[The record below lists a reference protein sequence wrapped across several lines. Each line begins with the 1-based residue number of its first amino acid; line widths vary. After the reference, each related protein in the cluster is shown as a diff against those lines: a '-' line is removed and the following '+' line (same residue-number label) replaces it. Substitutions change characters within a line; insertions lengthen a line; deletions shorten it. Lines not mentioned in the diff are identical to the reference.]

1 MSKILA
7 NQIANYGDDS
17 PIELKEGLSIP
28 VGKPLQ
34 AGGQS
39 GSNGQVLSS
48 TGTTVQWVDTFDGDY
63 NSLSNRPTIPAAQ
76 IKADWNAVGTLA
88 EILNKPIVPPQPGVQ
103 IAETPSGAG
112 NLAYNTLSGIFTFT
126 QPDLSSIDSLSV
138 NSLTLVGSG
147 DGLSQG
153 NLEWNG
159 NDNKFYFGNSYLSR
173 AAGGVGWIGS
183 SGDLFLSSN
192 LGITI
197 TSEDGNT
204 VYASI
209 GGDNQGV
216 VLRYDNN
223 DRITTSATGV
233 SLIGDLSL
241 VSGTTNIPV
250 GSLGDVDL
258 TTAPTDGQVLKW
270 EASSS
275 SWKPAND
282 DVGNTEQGILYTD
295 LSVTTAAVGTA
306 GLSYN
311 NSNGVFTY
319 TPPDL
324 SDYDTAYGWGDHAQ
338 AGYLTSESDPVFSAS
353 DAAAV
358 TAAKITNWD
367 TAHGWGDHAQA
378 GYQTA
383 LGTHITNITST
394 QVTNWDS
401 AYGWG
406 DHGTEGYLTDIT
418 GESVGNLS
426 DVDTTTDAPTNGD
439 VLSWNGTS
447 WVPALPNNL
456 NVAASVYIGDTPPSA
471 AAGDLWWESDKGRLK
486 VYYND
491 GDTSQWVDTNPPL
504 AAPSSLSLTTTN
516 GSNGINLTTN
526 TSSSFTDGAIEFVT
540 DNGTTSE
547 VRWIIAPQ
555 GSLIPTTNAAY
566 DFGSAEY
573 KVRDLYLSSASDIRL
588 KTDVVDYTGGLAFV
602 ESLRVVDFTWKEDV
616 AEKAG
621 KRETG
626 LIAQEVKEAL
636 DASNYNSWRLH
647 TDGDTQGLDREQ
659 LIPALISAIQ
669 ELSARVKELENK

>member
-34 AGGQS
+34 AGGQT

-76 IKADWNAVGTLA
+76 IKSDWNAVGTLA

-126 QPDLSSIDSLSV
+126 QPDLSSIDTLSV

-147 DGLSQG
+147 TGLSQG

-159 NDNKFYFGNSYLSR
+159 NDNKFYFGDSYLTRS
-173 AAGGVGWIGS
+173 GPGVGWIGS
-183 SGDLFLSSN
+183 TGDIFLSCDN
-192 LGITI
+192 GITI
-197 TSEDGNT
+197 TSEDGTT

-209 GGDNQGV
+209 GGNNRGV
-216 VLRYDNN
+216 VLKYNN
-223 DRITTSATGV
+223 TDRITTDADGV
-233 SLIGDLSL
+233 NIIGDLS
-241 VSGTTNIPV
+241 VTSGTTNIPV

-270 EASSS
+270 STADSK
-275 SWKPAND
+275 WYPAND

-338 AGYLTSESDPVFSAS
+338 AGYLTSETDPVFSVHPSAGITN
-353 DAAAV
+353 AQ
-358 TAAKITNWD
+358 ITNWD
-367 TAHGWGDHAQA
+367 TAYNWGDHAQA

-394 QVTNWDS
+394 QVTNWDT

-406 DHGTEGYLTDIT
+406 DHGTEGYLTGIT
-418 GESVGNLS
+418 AESIGNLS

-439 VLSWNGTS
+439 VLSWNGTG

-471 AAGDLWWESDKGRLK
+471 ANGDLWWESDKGRLK

-504 AAPSSLSLTTTN
+504 AAPSSLSVTTTN
-516 GSNGINLTTN
+516 GSNGITVTNNTTQ
-526 TSSSFTDGAIEFVT
+526 SFTDGAIEFIT

-547 VRWIIAPQ
+547 ARWLVTPQ
-555 GSLIPTTNAAY
+555 GSLIPTTNDVY
-566 DFGSAEY
+566 DIGSAEY
-573 KVRDLYLSSASDIRL
+573 KVRDLYL
-588 KTDVVDYTGGLAFV
+588 G
-602 ESLRVVDFTWKEDV
+602 
-616 AEKAG
+616 
-621 KRETG
+621 
-626 LIAQEVKEAL
+626 
-636 DASNYNSWRLH
+636 NNSLH
-647 TDGDTQGLDREQ
+647 TESGNSMSFEGGNLTWGGDDVIMLQDLKDMMATATSFEDFKNAIMGL
-659 LIPALISAIQ
+659 
-669 ELSARVKELENK
+669 

>member
-17 PIELKEGLSIP
+17 PIELKEGLGIP

-34 AGGQS
+34 VGGQS

-103 IAETPSGAG
+103 IAATPSGAG
-112 NLAYNTLSGIFTFT
+112 NLTYNTLSGIFTFT
-126 QPDLSSIDSLSV
+126 QPDLSSIDTLSV

-147 DGLSQG
+147 TGLSQG

-159 NDNKFYFGNSYLSR
+159 NDNKFYFGGSYLTRS
-173 AAGGVGWIGS
+173 AAGVGWIGS

-192 LGITI
+192 SGITI

-216 VLRYDNN
+216 VLRYDNS
-223 DRITTSATGV
+223 DRITTSADGV

-338 AGYLTSESDPVFSAS
+338 AGYLTSESDPVFSVHPSAGITS
-353 DAAAV
+353 AQ
-358 TAAKITNWD
+358 ITNWD
-367 TAHGWGDHAQA
+367 TAYNWGDHAQA

-383 LGTHITNITST
+383 LGTHITNITSQ
-394 QVTNWDS
+394 QVTNWDT

-471 AAGDLWWESDKGRLK
+471 ANGDLWWESDKGRLK

-504 AAPSSLSLTTTN
+504 AAPSSLSVTTTN
-516 GSNGINLTTN
+516 GSNGINATTN
-526 TSSSFTDGAIEFVT
+526 TTSSFTDGAIEFVT

-547 VRWIIAPQ
+547 ARWLITPQ
-555 GSLIPTTNAAY
+555 GGLIPTTNNAY
-566 DFGSAEY
+566 DIGSAEY
-573 KVRDLYLSSASDIRL
+573 KVRDLYINNNSIHTESGKSMSFEGGNLMWGGDDVIMLQDL
-588 KTDVVDYTGGLAFV
+588 KDMMTTATSFEDFKNAIMGL
-602 ESLRVVDFTWKEDV
+602 
-616 AEKAG
+616 
-621 KRETG
+621 
-626 LIAQEVKEAL
+626 
-636 DASNYNSWRLH
+636 
-647 TDGDTQGLDREQ
+647 
-659 LIPALISAIQ
+659 
-669 ELSARVKELENK
+669 

>member
-17 PIELKEGLSIP
+17 PIGLKEGLSIP

-34 AGGQS
+34 AGGQT

-76 IKADWNAVGTLA
+76 IKSDWNAVGTLA

-112 NLAYNTLSGIFTFT
+112 NLAYNSLSGIFTFT
-126 QPDLSSIDSLSV
+126 QPDLSSIDTLSV

-147 DGLSQG
+147 TGISQG
-153 NLEWNG
+153 NLQWSG
-159 NDNKFYFGNSYLSR
+159 TDNKFYFGDSYLTRS
-173 AAGGVGWIGS
+173 GPGVGWIGS
-183 SGDLFLSSN
+183 TGNIFLSCDN
-192 LGITI
+192 GITI
-197 TSEDGNT
+197 TSEDGT
-204 VYASI
+204 KVYASI
-209 GGDNQGV
+209 GGDNLGV
-216 VLRYDNN
+216 VLSYDNT
-223 DRITTSATGV
+223 DRITTDEDGV
-233 SLIGDLSL
+233 NIIGDLS
-241 VSGTTNIPV
+241 VTSGTTNIPV

-258 TTAPTDGQVLKW
+258 STAPTDGQVLKW
-270 EASSS
+270 STTDSK
-275 SWKPAND
+275 WYPAND

-306 GLSYN
+306 ALSYN

-324 SDYDTAYGWGDHAQ
+324 SDYDTAFGWGDHSQ

-358 TAAKITNWD
+358 TAAKIANWD
-367 TAHGWGDHAQA
+367 TAYGWGDHALA

-383 LGTHITNITST
+383 LGTHITNITSQ
-394 QVTNWDS
+394 QVLNWDS

-406 DHGTEGYLTDIT
+406 DHGTEGYLTGIT

-426 DVDTTTDAPTNGD
+426 DVDTTTDTPTNGD
-439 VLSWNGTS
+439 VLSWNGSS

-456 NVAASVYIGDTPPSA
+456 NVAASVYIGDIPPSA

-504 AAPSSLSLTTTN
+504 SAPSSLSVTTTN
-516 GSNGINLTTN
+516 GSNGITVTN
-526 TSSSFTDGAIEFVT
+526 NTAQSFTDGAIEFIT

-547 VRWIIAPQ
+547 ARWLVTPQ
-555 GSLIPTTNAAY
+555 GSLIPTTNDVY
-566 DFGSAEY
+566 DIGSAEY
-573 KVRDLYLSSASDIRL
+573 KVRDLYL
-588 KTDVVDYTGGLAFV
+588 G
-602 ESLRVVDFTWKEDV
+602 
-616 AEKAG
+616 
-621 KRETG
+621 
-626 LIAQEVKEAL
+626 
-636 DASNYNSWRLH
+636 NNSLH
-647 TDGDTQGLDREQ
+647 TESGNSMSFEGGNLMWGGDDVIMLQDLKDMMATATSFEDFKNAIMGL
-659 LIPALISAIQ
+659 
-669 ELSARVKELENK
+669 